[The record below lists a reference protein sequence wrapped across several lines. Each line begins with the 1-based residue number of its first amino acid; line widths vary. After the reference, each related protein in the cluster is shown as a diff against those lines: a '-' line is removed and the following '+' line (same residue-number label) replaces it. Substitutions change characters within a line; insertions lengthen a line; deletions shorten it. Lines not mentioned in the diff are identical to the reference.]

1 MCNFPPY
8 KTILDSIHEGVI
20 VVGTDAKVLYVNQA
34 YTRILG
40 IEREK
45 VFGKKLNHL
54 YPDALVLKALE
65 TGKPI
70 LNKTHINKGTR
81 KRIVSN
87 VKPLFQDGKMIGAV
101 NIFRDV
107 TELFELQ
114 NELTSLNEYNKFLE
128 KKTLQ
133 LMKDSLHT
141 REIIGEHPIIKK
153 CVDKAKIVAKYDT
166 TVLITGESG
175 TGKEEFASL
184 IHHYSPR
191 KHKPFVKIN
200 CAAIPET
207 LLESEL
213 FGYEKGA
220 FTGALNEGKIGKL
233 EQANGGTI
241 LLDEIGEMPLSM
253 QAKMLR
259 VLQEK
264 VVERIGSNGPIP
276 VDVRIIAATN
286 QDLKQMIRQNRFRED
301 LFYRINVFPIH
312 IPPLR
317 ERGNDIVLLA
327 NHFLNHYATLYN
339 KRLILSEEVK
349 QLLLRHPFKGNV
361 RELKNMIEYA
371 VIIAPKQGELSRF
384 HLPTIQ
390 SSVEHKNDWKNGI
403 QEDQSL
409 KKILDSVERETI
421 QSVLK
426 RTKTRTEAIRLLG
439 ISRKTF
445 YEKLK
450 KYKLHSNG

>member
-1 MCNFPPY
+1 MN
-8 KTILDSIHEGVI
+8 
-20 VVGTDAKVLYVNQA
+20 
-34 YTRILG
+34 R
-40 IEREK
+40 R
-45 VFGKKLNHL
+45 
-54 YPDALVLKALE
+54 
-65 TGKPI
+65 
-70 LNKTHINKGTR
+70 
-81 KRIVSN
+81 
-87 VKPLFQDGKMIGAV
+87 
-101 NIFRDV
+101 
-107 TELFELQ
+107 
-114 NELTSLNEYNKFLE
+114 
-128 KKTLQ
+128 
-133 LMKDSLHT
+133 
-141 REIIGEHPIIKK
+141 
-153 CVDKAKIVAKYDT
+153 
-166 TVLITGESG
+166 
-175 TGKEEFASL
+175 
-184 IHHYSPR
+184 
-191 KHKPFVKIN
+191 
-200 CAAIPET
+200 
-207 LLESEL
+207 
-213 FGYEKGA
+213 
-220 FTGALNEGKIGKL
+220 IGKL

-264 VVERIGSNGPIP
+264 VVERIGSNRPIP
-276 VDVRIIAATN
+276 VDVRIITATN

-371 VIIAPKQGELSRF
+371 VIIAPKQGVLSRF